1 MNLQFVRTKLVTL
14 KFLTL
19 GFYRVKRNIT
29 VRDFVTV
36 LNKTYTVSIIA
47 NYIEINNAVIN
58 NNSKRKVYV
67 KWQTENPY
75 LNL

>member
-36 LNKTYTVSIIA
+36 LNKTYIVSIIA

>member
-14 KFLTL
+14 KFLML
-19 GFYRVKRNIT
+19 GFYRVKRNIV

-36 LNKTYTVSIIA
+36 LNKTYIVSIIA